1 MKTFARSGDN
11 SFTFGMTSDCS
22 VMGGGDLKRDVKM
35 TTQARQLYCFVNPT
49 MESYTSSFYN
59 FVNDNC

>member
-11 SFTFGMTSDCS
+11 SFTFGVTSDCS
-22 VMGGGDLKRDVKM
+22 VMGGGHFRERCDNDYTSKTIVVLCELAMK
-35 TTQARQLYCFVNPT
+35 F
-49 MESYTSSFYN
+49 YTSSFYD

>member
-22 VMGGGDLKRDVKM
+22 VMGGGDLDRDVKM
-35 TTQARQLYCFVNPT
+35 TTKARQLYSCVNLT
-49 MESYTSSFYN
+49 MKLYTSSLHD
-59 FVNDNC
+59 FVNDSC